1 MGRIQESHDRKE
13 VADGEALKIWDCGSP
28 LYDSYE
34 LVAVSNVIERHLMEL
49 PYLNAGSSR
58 KMANE
63 RGISP
68 SLMSLPVKPAANGLA
83 SKNGRKLSVLSFLS
97 GLVWKRK
104 MEGKKQK
111 TGSSMVSDQCMIISD
126 PRKK

>member
-13 VADGEALKIWDCGSP
+13 ADDEEALKIWDCGSP

-49 PYLNAGSSR
+49 PYLNRNRSSR
-58 KMANE
+58 KVANQ
-63 RGISP
+63 RG
-68 SLMSLPVKPAANGLA
+68 SLMLSPVKPAADGTG
-83 SKNGRKLSVLSFLS
+83 SKNWSKFSVLSFLS
-97 GLVWKRK
+97 GLVEGHVWKRK

-111 TGSSMVSDQCMIISD
+111 TRTSPVSECIDHKS
-126 PRKK
+126 